1 MAKQHTLWRL
11 FVLLLLTASLV
22 AAGCNLTVAETTRE
36 PLPVTGSPTA
46 TPTPTAIDDDRSGII
61 VPTPLPF
68 PTPLSG
74 IVTVPT
80 AAVVVP
86 VPGQAQNTAAPV
98 NIAVLSPAPNMVVS
112 GAVQVIGSASHPQFL
127 QYQLEFGPDPNPGNL
142 WYQATN
148 TVQTPVNNGLL
159 GVWNTLPIQ
168 DGTYQLRLRVYL
180 RDGTLLSTIVN
191 NLRLQNRQPTP
202 VPSATASVARPIA
215 AFSSDVASGQVPLTV
230 RFTNQSAG
238 EIDQYRW
245 EFGDGATSTEAS
257 PVHTYTTPGLY
268 TAVLTVSGPGGS
280 SNVSRQ
286 ISAQSPTAPIAN
298 FSPSITSGNAP
309 LTVQF
314 TDQSAGAVTARFWN
328 FSDGTSSAE
337 TNPVH
342 TFTRPGIYNVFL
354 TVTGPGG
361 SSTASRQITVAG
373 GVTETPSPN
382 LMPPATENIIQPT
395 SIMVTDTPPALPTIE
410 PTASEPTAAI
420 PTGVPQQEPTA
431 SAPPVAQF
439 LADPPSGTAPLTV
452 TFRNQS
458 TGMIDRYEWDFNN
471 DGTIDSSEFEPT
483 HTFVESGLYTVS
495 LTVRDA
501 AGLTA
506 SHMLTVEVL
515 QPPAPPPSAASA
527 PILPDLGDRVLI
539 DELRDRYARG
549 TNERGRQPTRFSIAG
564 DEVLAADGVLR
575 PFAPGGGYALD
586 SHGDLQGI
594 IDWYNSDAETGASFD
609 RDSVASGNG
618 WPLGRLLDPAAANPS
633 LCSPGETPLSC
644 EIRLHSPSLI
654 LISGGYHDAAAGT
667 NAADFRAT
675 LEQIVMIASAEGVIP
690 VLTTAPPRPG
700 VDSTLLNALNDEVL
714 NVGRDL
720 RVPVLNL
727 WRVVAE
733 LPGGQFDPS
742 STAPSSA
749 GDLSG
754 DATANYAVNAVNLAL
769 LRTLNEIRST
779 IFP

>member
-1 MAKQHTLWRL
+1 M
-11 FVLLLLTASLV
+11 
-22 AAGCNLTVAETTRE
+22 TRE
-36 PLPVTGSPTA
+36 PLAVTGSPSA
-46 TPTPTAIDDDRSGII
+46 TPSPTAIDDDRSAIV

-80 AAVVVP
+80 AAVIVP
-86 VPGQAQNTAAPV
+86 MPGQAQNTAAPV
-98 NIAVLSPAPNMVVS
+98 NIAILSPAPNMVVS

-215 AFSSDVASGQVPLTV
+215 AFSSDVVSGQVPLTV
-230 RFTNQSAG
+230 RFSNQSAG

-245 EFGDGATSTEAS
+245 EFGDGASSAEAS

-286 ISAQSPTAPIAN
+286 ISAQSPTAPTAN
-298 FSPSITSGNAP
+298 FSLSTTSGDAP

-337 TNPVH
+337 PNPVH

-361 SSTASRQITVAG
+361 SSTTSRQITVAASI
-373 GVTETPSPN
+373 TETPSPTP
-382 LMPPATENIIQPT
+382 MPPATETMQQST
-395 SIMVTDTPPALPTIE
+395 GVMLTDTPPPLPTIALTAIE
-410 PTASEPTAAI
+410 PTAEI
-420 PTGVPQQEPTA
+420 PTDVPQPAPTL

-439 LADPPSGTAPLTV
+439 FADPPSGAAPLTV

-458 TGMIDRYEWDFNN
+458 TGTIDRYEWDFTN
-471 DGTIDSSEFEPT
+471 DGTIDSREFEPT
-483 HTFVESGLYTVS
+483 HTFLEGGLYTVS
-495 LTVRDA
+495 LTVYDA

-506 SHMLTVEVL
+506 SQMLTIEVL
-515 QPPAPPPSAASA
+515 QPPAPAPNAASA
-527 PILPDLGDRVLI
+527 PILSDLGDRALI
-539 DELRDRYARG
+539 DELRNRYARG
-549 TNERGRQPTRFSIAG
+549 ANEQGRQPTRFSIAG
-564 DEVLAADGVLR
+564 DEVLAAHGVLR
-575 PFAPGGGYALD
+575 PFAPGGSYALD
-586 SHGDLQGI
+586 SHGDLQNI
-594 IDWYNSDAETGASFD
+594 IDWYNSDAETAPSFD
-609 RDSVASGNG
+609 RDGVASGSG
-618 WPLGRLLDPAAANPS
+618 WPLSRLLDPAATNPS
-633 LCSPGETPLSC
+633 LCDPGETPLSC

-654 LISGGYHDAAAGT
+654 LVSGGYHDAAGGT

-675 LEQIVMIASAEGVIP
+675 LEQVVMSISAEGVIP
-690 VLTTAPPRPG
+690 VLMTAPPRSGIDPA
-700 VDSTLLNALNDEVL
+700 LLNALNDEVL
-714 NVGRDL
+714 NVGRDF

-727 WRVVAE
+727 WRVVSE
-733 LPGGQFDPS
+733 LPGSQFDPGS
-742 STAPSSA
+742 VAPSSA
-749 GDLSG
+749 GDLSSS
-754 DATANYAVNAVNLAL
+754 ATTNYTVNAVNLAL
-769 LRTLNEIRST
+769 LRALNDIRNT
-779 IFP
+779 VFP

>member
-1 MAKQHTLWRL
+1 MAKQRALWRL
-11 FVLLLLTASLV
+11 FVLLLLAISFV

-36 PLPVTGSPTA
+36 PLAVTGSPTA
-46 TPTPTAIDDDRSGII
+46 TTTPTAIEDDRSGVI

-98 NIAVLSPAPNMVVS
+98 NIAILSPAPNMVVS

-148 TVQTPVNNGLL
+148 TVQTPVTNGLL

-202 VPSATASVARPIA
+202 VPSATAAVARPIA

-245 EFGDGATSTEAS
+245 EFGDGASSTEAS

-298 FSPSITSGNAP
+298 FSLSTNSGDAP

-314 TDQSAGAVTARFWN
+314 TDQSTGAITARFWN

-337 TNPVH
+337 PNPVH

-373 GVTETPSPN
+373 RATETLSPTP
-382 LMPPATENIIQPT
+382 MPQATENIPQAT
-395 SIMVTDTPPALPTIE
+395 SIAPTDPPPTLPTIE
-410 PTASEPTAAI
+410 PPVMEPTAVI
-420 PTGVPQQEPTA
+420 PTDVPQQEPTV

-439 LADPPSGTAPLTV
+439 FADPTSGTAPLTV

-458 TGMIDRYEWDFNN
+458 TGTIERYEWDFNN
-471 DGTIDSSEFEPT
+471 DGTIDSSEFEPM

-495 LTVRDA
+495 LTVYDA
-501 AGLTA
+501 AGLAA

-515 QPPAPPPSAASA
+515 QPPASPPSAASA
-527 PILPDLGDRVLI
+527 PILPDLGDRALI

-549 TNERGRQPTRFSIAG
+549 INERDRQPTRFSIAG

-575 PFAPGGGYALD
+575 PFAPNGNYALD
-586 SHGDLQGI
+586 GHASLQGI
-594 IDWYNSDAETGASFD
+594 IDWYNSDLETGTSFD
-609 RDSVASGNG
+609 RDSVAAGNG
-618 WPLGRLLDPAAANPS
+618 WPLVRLLDPAAANPS
-633 LCSPGETPLSC
+633 LCNPGETPLSC

-667 NAADFRAT
+667 NPAEFRAA
-675 LEQIVMIASAEGVIP
+675 LEQVVMIASAEGVIP

-700 VDSTLLNALNDEVL
+700 VDPNLLNALNDEVL
-714 NVGRDL
+714 NVGRDF
-720 RVPVLNL
+720 RVPILNL

-733 LPGGQFDPS
+733 LPSGQFDPS
-742 STAPSSA
+742 SIAPSSP
-749 GDLSG
+749 GDLSSG
-754 DATANYAVNAVNLAL
+754 ATASHAVNAVNLAL
-769 LRTLNEIRST
+769 LRALNEIRSAV
-779 IFP
+779 FA